1 MMTGDKEVQQIK
13 KRLLELAERS
23 DRQGIYTFTNFLS
36 LAGQQVFQECRREL
50 EYAGCG
56 MDGGAPVCERKVV
69 RFGLPQELGYEEEYP
84 IACLKIKPVM
94 EKYAEE
100 LTHRDVLGAIMSL
113 GIEREMVG
121 DIFFEGKSAY
131 VFCME
136 TVAPYISGELE
147 QIRHTR
153 VLCERSSVP
162 QQLSDPHLEEISL
175 AVSSGRID
183 GVLSKLYHLSRSAS
197 LELFRTGKIFVNGR
211 QTENNSYMLKP
222 EDAVTVRGFGKFLY
236 AGEQGE
242 TRKGKLRVLVR
253 VYG

>member
-1 MMTGDKEVQQIK
+1 MMMEDKEIQQIK

-23 DRQGIYTFTNFLS
+23 DRQGIYTFTNFLG
-36 LAGQQVFQECRREL
+36 LTGQQVLWECRKEL
-50 EYAGCG
+50 EYAGCE
-56 MDGGAPVCERKVV
+56 MNGGAPVCERKVV

-84 IACLKIKPVM
+84 IACLKIEPVM

-121 DIFFEGKSAY
+121 DIFIEEKSAY

-136 TVAPYISGELE
+136 HIAPYVTGELE
-147 QIRHTR
+147 KIRHTR
-153 VLCERSSVP
+153 VLCERSLVP
-162 QQLSDPHLEEISL
+162 EQLSNPHLEEISL

-183 GVLSKLYHLSRSAS
+183 GILSKLYHLSRSAS
-197 LELFRTGKIFVNGR
+197 LALFRTGKIFVNGR
-211 QTENNSYMLKP
+211 QMENNSYVLKP
-222 EDAVTVRGFGKFLY
+222 EDVVVVRGFGKFLY
-236 AGEQGE
+236 AGEQGG
-242 TRKGKLRVLVR
+242 TRKGKLRVLVK